1 MPQSLSKVYI
11 HLVFS
16 TKGRT
21 DTIPKARLKE
31 IHAYLAQIL
40 NNNNCSAI
48 SVGGIANHVHLLF
61 VLSKTNTLANIVR
74 LLKSN
79 SSKWINEHNSYLS
92 HFGWQDGYGAF
103 SVSQSQVQK
112 VVDYIENQETHHHKK
127 TFKEEYKQLLDA
139 YGIGYDEKYMWD

>member
-1 MPQSLSKVYI
+1 M
-11 HLVFS
+11 FS

-61 VLSKTNTLANIVR
+61 VLSKTNTLADIVR

-79 SSKWINEHNSYLS
+79 SSKWINEHNGCSNQ
-92 HFGWQDGYGAF
+92 FCWQDGYGAF

-112 VVDYIENQETHHHKK
+112 VVDYIENQETHHRTK
-127 TFKEEYKQLLDA
+127 TFMEEYKQLLDA

>member
-21 DTIPKARLKE
+21 DTLPKTHLKE
-31 IHAYLAQIL
+31 VHAYLAQIL
-40 NNNNCSAI
+40 NNNNCTAI
-48 SVGGIANHVHLLF
+48 CVGGIANHVHLLF
-61 VLSKTNTLANIVR
+61 VLSKTNTLADIVR

-79 SSKWINEHNSYLS
+79 SSKWINERNGCLR

-127 TFKEEYKQLLDA
+127 TFQEEYKQLLDA